1 MKAIGIG
8 ASVLIVGGV
17 LALAYGSS
25 SHRNESHQYES
36 APALV
41 EKNNKAAVKTNVEAG
56 QALVLANDKL
66 GALKL
71 DGNTKLDLQGLRA
84 VLVGLSVTENIGQQ
98 DGPDFVYYQVSDD
111 KGEIFWI
118 KAQDD
123 DPNKIDAVHVTSPQ
137 IIDQFGLKIGSTYA
151 EILRARPGVIVET
164 DDHFHTYVGH
174 PEENIAYEL
183 AVPYASD
190 YDGPDRS
197 PTKPELERGVIE
209 ELIWLPR

>member
-1 MKAIGIG
+1 MA
-8 ASVLIVGGV
+8 GV

-25 SHRNESHQYES
+25 SDRNESHQYES

-41 EKNNKAAVKTNVEAG
+41 EKNTEAAVKKSVQRR

-71 DGNTKLDLQGLRA
+71 DGNTKLGLQGLRA

-174 PEENIAYEL
+174 PQENIAYEL

-190 YDGPDRS
+190 YDGPDRN

-209 ELIWLPR
+209 EMIWFPR